1 MNKPASWKIMK
12 LEQFAAF
19 HWEINTFVRI
29 AKHVCKSY
37 MSFEEAYRDAVF
49 QRVFEIANSK
59 LNEHSPIGSEMVG
72 LAESAG
78 DADDAAIHWFYKW
91 AGGNNSGSP
100 PRNCSDKTLV
110 DEHTLDPRLRLC
122 QPPTSVSSNG
132 DSLCASTTNKMNLP
146 NSQEKT
152 IDESS
157 PTRRYAIT
165 EMPCFPTPS
174 LADGVTGE
182 KRSAKSVCRD
192 KVGNH
197 ILEDVSQEVEVEPD
211 SQPDKDS
218 NQARALSCFE
228 TLAPS
233 VLTSQKVVKVGAKEQ
248 YTPEEPRCSICGAS
262 RWGVHQHT
270 RECPERL
277 FFDRR

>member
-1 MNKPASWKIMK
+1 MIAWLDDINKPASWKIMK

-19 HWEINTFVRI
+19 HWELNTFVRI

-37 MSFEEAYRDAVF
+37 RDFEEAYHDAVF

-91 AGGNNSGSP
+91 AGGNDSGSP
-100 PRNCSDKTLV
+100 PRNGSDKPLV

-122 QPPTSVSSNG
+122 QPPTSVPSNG
-132 DSLCASTTNKMNLP
+132 YSLYADTTNEMDP
-146 NSQEKT
+146 QNSQAKT

-157 PTRRYAIT
+157 PTRRYATI

-174 LADGVTGE
+174 PADRVTGE
-182 KRSAKSVCRD
+182 ERSARSVCRD
-192 KVGNH
+192 KVGN
-197 ILEDVSQEVEVEPD
+197 
-211 SQPDKDS
+211 
-218 NQARALSCFE
+218 R
-228 TLAPS
+228 T
-233 VLTSQKVVKVGAKEQ
+233 
-248 YTPEEPRCSICGAS
+248 
-262 RWGVHQHT
+262 
-270 RECPERL
+270 
-277 FFDRR
+277 